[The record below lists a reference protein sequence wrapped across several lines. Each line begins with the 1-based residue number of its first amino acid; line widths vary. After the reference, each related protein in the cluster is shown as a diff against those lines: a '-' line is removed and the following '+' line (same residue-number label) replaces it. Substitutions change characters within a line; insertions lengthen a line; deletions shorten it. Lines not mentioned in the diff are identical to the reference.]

1 MPVQALTMEEID
13 KARQEVVARLVRQW
27 ITNETNRR
35 NPRHLLN
42 LPVDDDIPQ
51 QHRPLLDEL
60 DRKLKEVGGG
70 DKPARLS
77 VSYRA
82 GL

>member
-13 KARQEVVARLVRQW
+13 KARQEVIARLVRQW

-35 NPRHLLN
+35 NLRHLLN

-70 DKPARLS
+70 R
-77 VSYRA
+77 
-82 GL
+82 

>member
-51 QHRPLLDEL
+51 HRSLLDEL

-70 DKPARLS
+70 R
-77 VSYRA
+77 
-82 GL
+82 

>member
-70 DKPARLS
+70 R
-77 VSYRA
+77 
-82 GL
+82 